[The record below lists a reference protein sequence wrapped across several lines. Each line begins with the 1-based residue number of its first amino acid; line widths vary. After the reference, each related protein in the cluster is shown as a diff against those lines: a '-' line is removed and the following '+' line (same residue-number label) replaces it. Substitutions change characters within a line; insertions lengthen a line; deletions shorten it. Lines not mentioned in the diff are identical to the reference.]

1 MITNNIHLTRAKNT
15 HYPLRPEEVLGADEF
30 VDNLGCLGGGDS
42 ERAARVHDDGAV
54 AGAGVGVD
62 AVVRHSA
69 EGLLLIYA

>member
-1 MITNNIHLTRAKNT
+1 M
-15 HYPLRPEEVLGADEF
+15 LGADEF